1 MARARSRYAAAAQS
15 RKDGSMNSTKYTVNA
30 RLSDLQSRVLALE
43 AENKELR
50 THLAG
55 QLETKI
61 NDAKNLI
68 QDSIR
73 VPADGRDGR
82 DGRDSTVPGPRGEVL
97 YVGPEELQAA
107 VIDARRKLKEH
118 HAGVIAILIES
129 IEASKRSGPVNQLFA
144 RHLAQIQKDIERLG

>member
-1 MARARSRYAAAAQS
+1 
-15 RKDGSMNSTKYTVNA
+15 MNGQNKYTVA
-30 RLSDLQSRVLALE
+30 QRLNILESRCTALE

-73 VPADGRDGR
+73 VPADGAPGR
-82 DGRDSTVPGPRGEVL
+82 DGTNGVDGQSIVGPQGPRGDVL
-97 YVGPEELQAA
+97 IVGESELAQA
-107 VIDARRKLKEH
+107 VIGLRRKLKEQ
-118 HAGVIAILIES
+118 HAKFIAVLVEHA
-129 IEASKRSGPVNQLFA
+129 EGQKKGTWVGQHFA
-144 RHLAQIQKDIERLG
+144 RLLEGIRADIERLQ

>member
-1 MARARSRYAAAAQS
+1 
-15 RKDGSMNSTKYTVNA
+15 MNGQNKYTVA
-30 RLSDLQSRVLALE
+30 QRLNILESRCTALE

-73 VPADGRDGR
+73 VPADGAPGR
-82 DGRDSTVPGPRGEVL
+82 DGTNGVDGQSIVGPQGPRGDACVIGSAEMA
-97 YVGPEELQAA
+97 AA
-107 VIDARRKLKEH
+107 VIELRRKLKEH
-118 HAGVIAILIES
+118 HAAVIARLIEG
-129 IEASKRSGPVNQLFA
+129 IEANRRPGSSGAARILATHLEMIKR
-144 RHLAQIQKDIERLG
+144 DIENLK

>member
-1 MARARSRYAAAAQS
+1 
-15 RKDGSMNSTKYTVNA
+15 MNGQNKYTVA
-30 RLSDLQSRVLALE
+30 QRLNGLESRCTALE

-50 THLAG
+50 LHLAG
-55 QLETKI
+55 HLETKI

-118 HAGVIAILIES
+118 HAAVLAILIEG
-129 IEASKRSGPVNQLFA
+129 IEASKRGGPGSQLLS
-144 RHLAQIQKDIERLG
+144 RHLETIKKAIEAL